1 MSEPAGDAAA
11 FDEPRGIGRR
21 AVVLAGFFLA
31 SYLLGV
37 VAAGSSL
44 VLIDALDALAAP
56 WHGTARSVPDP
67 GELLPE
73 LVASWVGAATHPFT
87 AAMLAILAAMQTL
100 LLVPIVGPLR
110 TRPNGVSL
118 LPSVIGAAGIAG
130 CLAAML
136 VFVAIEV
143 LERTLGFD
151 VGRLLDLSTLGS
163 IALLLATWS
172 IAGGIWYWLLRR
184 AGRSRD
190 PRGLDRLVRLV
201 FAATVV
207 ELLMT
212 VPIYVMLRKRMNCY
226 CFAPS
231 FIAIVGGL
239 AMLLW
244 MCGPWAIL
252 LLTRRRREAWSSL
265 ACSRCGYPRR
275 AGGSRCSE
283 CGHSYPSDGASA
295 AAG

>member
-21 AVVLAGFFLA
+21 TVVLAGFFLT
-31 SYLLGV
+31 SFLLGV

-56 WHGTARSVPDP
+56 WHGTARRVPEP
-67 GELLPE
+67 GDLLPG
-73 LVASWVGAATHPFT
+73 LFDSWLGVAVHPFT
-87 AAMLAILAAMQTL
+87 AATLAILAAMQTL
-100 LLVPIVGPLR
+100 LLVPIAGPLR
-110 TRPNGVSL
+110 LRPNGVSL
-118 LPSVIGAAGIAG
+118 LPSVIGAAGIVG
-130 CLAAML
+130 CLTAML

-143 LERTLGFD
+143 LERTLDFD

-172 IAGGIWYWLLRR
+172 LAGGVWYGLLRR

-207 ELLMT
+207 ELVLT

-231 FIAIVGGL
+231 FLAIVGGL